1 MRPEF
6 EPPTGN
12 HRLIWNILLSRYTLP
27 LLAVSDEI
35 GVFSVLA
42 ASPLSTSEAAAR
54 FSLSQ
59 EWAEIMLGALAALEL
74 TRVQDGRFHVTDTS
88 RSFLV
93 PDSPYYCGGTI
104 QNFVK
109 RDSNTEQLRRALRS
123 PETDSDR
130 YIVRDWKPGEY
141 TLEQAEAGARALHGL
156 SFATAVGTAQSGD
169 FSGVRR
175 LLDVAG
181 GAGTFSIA
189 LALRHPDIH
198 CTVAEL
204 PAVCEVTRRYISQYG
219 VELQVDTTPLNMFFE
234 PWPTGYDAVLLSNVL
249 HDWGLEHRA
258 LLLQRAFEALPRGGR
273 ICINEMLMSDSADG
287 PLGAALFTR

>member
-130 YIVRDWKPGEY
+130 YIVRLEAWRVYPG
-141 TLEQAEAGARALHGL
+141 ASRSRRAGAPRSVLRDSGWHGTKRRFQWCATSARRGWWGRYFLHRTGSAPPRHPL
-156 SFATAVGTAQSGD
+156 HRCGTAGC
-169 FSGVRR
+169 V
-175 LLDVAG
+175 
-181 GAGTFSIA
+181 
-189 LALRHPDIH
+189 
-198 CTVAEL
+198 
-204 PAVCEVTRRYISQYG
+204 
-219 VELQVDTTPLNMFFE
+219 
-234 PWPTGYDAVLLSNVL
+234 
-249 HDWGLEHRA
+249 
-258 LLLQRAFEALPRGGR
+258 
-273 ICINEMLMSDSADG
+273 
-287 PLGAALFTR
+287 